1 MKAKSIFLIFFLLIF
16 ISCKKDKNK
25 FITYT
30 PKVPFS
36 TEFYRSIE
44 FKILND
50 SAFLIQT
57 MDLSYDFT
65 DVISHLII
73 SSGKI
78 HEIDGYFYT
87 TDDLTG
93 ETILFS
99 KDGDYLNLYGS
110 RYDNLN
116 FKMKK
121 DDVYESDFDINEDN
135 FRKKNYLLELAE
147 KLSLYKEKIKVIDS
161 ARNKE
166 IVLVNDSVVEFS
178 SDFGLSLLFYNDST
192 YDYTIENLLFSTG
205 DWKFEKGRIIFTE
218 SVVFTNRNYPFEISE
233 KLLTFIEKNENSYTS
248 FLVDDSTLFMGTLPF
263 AQSCSKMTRV
273 QPGIRYRFFDS
284 LRPPSPESQ

>member
-30 PKVPFS
+30 SKVPFS

-57 MDLSYDFT
+57 MDLSNDYSDI
-65 DVISHLII
+65 ISHLTI

-78 HEIDGYFYT
+78 HKIDGYFYT
-87 TDDLTG
+87 TDDLSG

-99 KDGDYLNLYGS
+99 KDGDYLHLYGS

-116 FKMKK
+116 FKMEK

-135 FRKKNYLLELAE
+135 FRKKNYLIELAE
-147 KLSLYKEKIKVIDS
+147 KLSSYKEKIKVIDS

-166 IVLVNDSVVEFS
+166 IVLVNDSIVEFS
-178 SDFGLSLLFYNDST
+178 NDFGLSLLLYNDST
-192 YDYTIENLLFSTG
+192 YDYSIDDLLFSTG
-205 DWKFEKGRIIFTE
+205 DWEFEKGRIIFTE
-218 SVVFTNRNYPFEISE
+218 SVVFTSRNYPFEIPD
-233 KLLTFIEKNENSYTS
+233 KLQTFIEKNEIIYNS
-248 FLVDDSTLFMGTLPF
+248 FLVDDLTLFMGTLPF
-263 AQSCSKMTRV
+263 ALGNPNMKKV
-273 QPGIRYRFFDS
+273 KPGARYKFFNG
-284 LRPPSPESQ
+284 LR

>member
-1 MKAKSIFLIFFLLIF
+1 MKAKSIFLITFLLIF
-16 ISCKKDKNK
+16 ISCKQDKNK

-30 PKVPFS
+30 SKVPFS
-36 TEFYRSIE
+36 PEFYRSIE

-57 MDLSYDFT
+57 L
-65 DVISHLII
+65 HLNMGFGSDETVYYTI

-78 HEIDGYFYT
+78 HKIDNYFYAV
-87 TDDLTG
+87 DDLSD

-99 KDGDYLNLYGS
+99 KDGDFLHLYGS

-116 FKMKK
+116 FKMNK
-121 DDVYESDFDINEDN
+121 DEVYESDFDINEDN

-147 KLSLYKEKIKVIDS
+147 KLNSYKEKIKVIDS

-178 SDFGLSLLFYNDST
+178 NDFGLSLLLYNDST
-192 YDYTIENLLFSTG
+192 YEFTIDNLLFSIG
-205 DWKFEKGRIIFTE
+205 EWKFEKGCIVFDEFVTFTE
-218 SVVFTNRNYPFEISE
+218 RNYPHGISE
-233 KLLTFIEKNENSYTS
+233 KLQTFIEKNENIYTS

-263 AQSCSKMTRV
+263 AQSCLKMTKM
-273 QPGIRYRFFDS
+273 QPGIRYKFFNS
-284 LRPPSPESQ
+284 LRPPSPE